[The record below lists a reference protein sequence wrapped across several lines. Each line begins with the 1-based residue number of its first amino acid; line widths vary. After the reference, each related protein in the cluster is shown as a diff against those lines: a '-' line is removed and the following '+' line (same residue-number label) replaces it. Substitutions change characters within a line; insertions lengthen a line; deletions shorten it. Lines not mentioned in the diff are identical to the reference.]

1 MHDRFFLL
9 GYQYS
14 NNINQLDECS
24 RITYIM
30 PLETAAATT
39 VTFPG
44 RQQKTRQSD
53 VAAVGMK
60 ALDTHIERLEAKLL
74 FLIRSYDASHIDL
87 LYQYDKK
94 IATVQQEIDDAI
106 EQRRR

>member
-1 MHDRFFLL
+1 MLS
-9 GYQYS
+9 Y
-14 NNINQLDECS
+14 
-24 RITYIM
+24 TYIM
-30 PLETAAATT
+30 PLETAAAATT

-60 ALDTHIERLEAKLL
+60 ALDTHIERLEAKLS
-74 FLIRSYDASHIDL
+74 FLIRSYDASHTDL
-87 LYQYDKK
+87 LYPYEKK